1 MMYQQKEKN
10 YRQAIMEQARDA
22 DQAKGKDVDKAGP
35 ANGIPVQGA
44 AEQTLQIQSLG
55 KKIRQSREQ
64 GGITQTGLAEELS
77 VTRQAVSNWERDK
90 TLPDVYTLQKIA
102 AYFGMTLDEFME
114 GTKRAEVVM
123 PKMPGILAAATG
135 LTIFL
140 YLVAGGSTGRLS
152 VGTAASMVVVGVFCQ
167 LFLHLYFSS
176 AVKTGNFSALA
187 GYSSKVE
194 YNVEEVK
201 KLLVQMDTHI
211 SCTSFG
217 TVLLLGIGAFWGSQV
232 ENFFS
237 AIIFAYCWEF
247 TGAILLYNYR
257 GLDRTMVRESDRK
270 AARAGYVSSIW
281 LVAAVFVFLG
291 AVIVKCS
298 VKSIQNNS
306 AGAVGILGWMFL
318 FLLVSLGEFFYEQ
331 RRAKKQMEEVGSY
344 QPGAA
349 FWAGTAAVAAVTV
362 LMFLF

>member
-10 YRQAIMEQARDA
+10 FGQDIMEKARAA
-22 DQAKGKDVDKAGP
+22 DQAKGKDADKAEP
-35 ANGIPVQGA
+35 AKGIPVQGE

-64 GGITQTGLAEELS
+64 WGITQTGLAEELS

-140 YLVAGGSTGRLS
+140 YLVAGASTGRLS

-187 GYSSKVE
+187 GYSGKVE

-232 ENFFS
+232 EYFFG
-237 AIIFAYCWEF
+237 ALIFAYGWEF

-270 AARAGYVSSIW
+270 AARAGYVSTIW

-349 FWAGTAAVAAVTV
+349 FWAGTAAAAAVTV